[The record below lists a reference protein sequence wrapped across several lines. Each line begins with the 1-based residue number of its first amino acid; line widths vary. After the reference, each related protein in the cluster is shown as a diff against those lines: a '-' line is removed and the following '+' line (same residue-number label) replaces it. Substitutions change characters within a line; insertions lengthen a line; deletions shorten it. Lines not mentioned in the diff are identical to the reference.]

1 MNELVVGI
9 LAIIGWVFVLM
20 KIVTGIVWIIEKII
34 GREL

>member
-9 LAIIGWVFVLM
+9 LAIIGWVFVLT

-34 GREL
+34 GHEL